1 MAAMHSFD
9 IVSRLDMQEVN
20 NAVQQTIK
28 EIQTRYDFK
37 GSKSSIEL
45 GKDNITVL
53 ADDDFKMKA
62 VIDILQNKMI
72 KRGVSI
78 KALQYGKQE
87 PASGGMVRMVITLQ
101 QGISKEHAKEI
112 VAMIKDTKRK
122 VQTTIQGDQLR
133 VTSRDIDDLQIIIKM
148 LREKDL
154 SFAIQ
159 FENYR

>member
-20 NAVQQTIK
+20 NAVQQAIK

-112 VAMIKDTKRK
+112 VAMIKDTKLK

-133 VTSRDIDDLQIIIKM
+133 VTSRDIDDLQTVIKM
-148 LREKDL
+148 FREKDL

>member
-20 NAVQQTIK
+20 NAVQQAIK

-112 VAMIKDTKRK
+112 VAMIKDTKLK

-133 VTSRDIDDLQIIIKM
+133 VTSRDIDDLQTVIKM

>member
-20 NAVQQTIK
+20 NAVQQAIK
-28 EIQTRYDFK
+28 EIQARYDFK

-112 VAMIKDTKRK
+112 VAMIKDTKLK
-122 VQTTIQGDQLR
+122 TQTTIQGDQLR
-133 VTSRDIDDLQIIIKM
+133 VTSRDIDDLQTVIKM

>member
-1 MAAMHSFD
+1 MVMHSFD
-9 IVSRLDMQEVN
+9 IVSKLDMQEVS

-37 GSKSSIEL
+37 DSKSSIEL
-45 GKDNITVL
+45 GKDNITIL

-72 KRGVSI
+72 KRGVAI

-87 PASGGMVRMVITLQ
+87 PASGGLVRMVITLQ
-101 QGISKEHAKEI
+101 QGISKEHAKELA
-112 VAMIKDTKRK
+112 AMIKETKLK
-122 VQTTIQGDQLR
+122 VQAAIQGDQLR
-133 VTSRDIDDLQIIIKM
+133 VTARDIDDLQSVIKM

-154 SFAIQ
+154 RFAIQ

>member
-1 MAAMHSFD
+1 
-9 IVSRLDMQEVN
+9 
-20 NAVQQTIK
+20 
-28 EIQTRYDFK
+28 
-37 GSKSSIEL
+37 
-45 GKDNITVL
+45 
-53 ADDDFKMKA
+53 
-62 VIDILQNKMI
+62 MI

-112 VAMIKDTKRK
+112 VAMIKDTKLK

-133 VTSRDIDDLQIIIKM
+133 VTSRDIDDLQTVIKM
-148 LREKDL
+148 FREKDL